1 MSFDQAIY
9 FKRYNAAVAL
19 NNTGVA
25 LLKRQCY
32 GDAMD
37 TFKDSFSFI
46 RKAFPEPV
54 SHADPSSQENTAFD
68 AEAYNL
74 LYDASQRLAAPMPE
88 ECLEQE
94 LKLRFFSDNDM
105 LPEQEF
111 VDIAVHDNPC
121 TSSPVAIQIDRQSN
135 DFEDINLDVDCTII
149 LHNYALACRRHSRT
163 DKAAC
168 NSEKLAEGAFK
179 VSYMACGILGHHR
192 AILTSNQTEMRRLI
206 ILSFLVLQHMIQLRF
221 ELDMPHEGPKYAKK
235 LGHIRAAFIEVQRP
249 LLEGTSRNKRSA
261 PAA

>member
-1 MSFDQAIY
+1 MSSDQAMY
-9 FKRYNAAVAL
+9 FNRYNAAVAL

-32 GDAMD
+32 GDAMV

-46 RKAFPEPV
+46 RRAFPEPV
-54 SHADPSSQENTAFD
+54 CLADPSSEENTAFD

-88 ECLEQE
+88 ECLDQE

-111 VDIAVHDNPC
+111 VEFAVHDNPC
-121 TSSPVAIQIDRQSN
+121 TSSPVAIRIDRQSN
-135 DFEDINLDVDCTII
+135 YFEDINLDVECAII

-179 VSYMACGILGHHR
+179 VSYMAWGILGHQR
-192 AILTSNQTEMRRLI
+192 AILTPCQSEMRRLML
-206 ILSFLVLQHMIQLRF
+206 LSLLVLQHMIQLCF
-221 ELDMPHEGPKYAKK
+221 ALDMPHEGRKNAKK
-235 LGHIRAAFIEVQRP
+235 LGHIRAAFIKVQRP
-249 LLEGTSRNKRSA
+249 LLEGTSSNKCSA
-261 PAA
+261 AAA